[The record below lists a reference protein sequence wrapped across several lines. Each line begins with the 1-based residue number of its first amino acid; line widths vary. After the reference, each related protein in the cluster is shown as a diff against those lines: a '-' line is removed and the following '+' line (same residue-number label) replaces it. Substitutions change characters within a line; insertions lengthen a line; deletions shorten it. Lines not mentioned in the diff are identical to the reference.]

1 MKKLLVLFM
10 VLAFVAPVVPVMADD
25 TLDLSGTLRVRA
37 WSKENSNWGD
47 ADTADQQFWD
57 QRMRIE
63 GVIAPAD
70 GVKGVFRI
78 DFAEDT
84 WGSTNWEGSRYG
96 SGTELQVDRAYLDVT
111 KGMFNV
117 KAGQQYMGLGNN
129 FAYDDNAL
137 GLQFTLKTPVV
148 VRFGYNKRT
157 ENSTSTT
164 TYSVDPGPDGILGT
178 GDDITVPTTT
188 VTTDSHDETNGED
201 QDRYF
206 LDVGYKSDAFS
217 VNAFYAMQTDGDD
230 ATQDEPTLMGVMA
243 KFAVG
248 PANIM
253 AEINSFGGSVGDTV
267 DYVGMQFIG
276 DVSMK
281 FSDAFTAGVNLV
293 YSSGEDEAD
302 EEKITKMPGA
312 FGSCAYSDL
321 GPFNTDIMAFGGDD
335 VFDPA
340 STNSGAMGA
349 GVYVKFM
356 PLDVLSIHGQF
367 VYLTGVEDGT
377 NDGDKMDSG
386 MVAGVGID
394 YQLVQNAN
402 IAAEY
407 LMADYDTVNDADVEA
422 KNVMVA
428 RIQIAF

>member
-37 WSKENSNWGD
+37 WSKENSDWTD
-47 ADTADQQFWD
+47 ADTADLQYWD
-57 QRMRIE
+57 QRMRIQ
-63 GVIAPAD
+63 GVISPAD

-84 WGSTNWEGSRYG
+84 WGSANWEGSRY
-96 SGTELQVDRAYLDVT
+96 SSATELQVDRAYLDVT

-148 VRFGYNKRT
+148 VRFGYNKRD
-157 ENSTSTT
+157 ENIASN
-164 TYSVDPGPDGILGT
+164 
-178 GDDITVPTTT
+178 
-188 VTTDSHDETNGED
+188 DETGAED

-230 ATQDEPTLMGVMA
+230 TSQDEPTLMGVMA

-248 PANIM
+248 PANIF

-386 MVAGVGID
+386 MVVGLGID

-422 KNVMVA
+422 QNVMVA